1 MCDLETNKKTNH
13 RSVHSVPLQKDP
25 TIVLYIL
32 YPCKRIGDR
41 PGRTFKGSQQ
51 SIDFDTYFSK
61 NIEWIRKLATAT
73 TWFKV
78 AVVTGA
84 ASGMGK
90 AIAELYAKEGAKV
103 ILADYNF
110 DGAEAVVNG
119 IIASGGTAKA
129 VKANVAELADIE
141 NMIDT
146 AVSEYGTLDILVNNA
161 GIMDGFE
168 PVGDITDEK
177 WDLIFDVNTKGVMRA
192 MRKAIPIFL
201 AKESGV
207 IINTASTGGFC
218 GAHAGAAYGA
228 SKHAVIGLT
237 KNTGFMYAKKG
248 IRCNAIAPGA
258 VETNIGSS
266 MTNINGFGMERA
278 GLTHALSPRSGQP
291 EEIAQAALF
300 LASNESSFVNGTV
313 ITVDGGWTAAF

>member
-1 MCDLETNKKTNH
+1 MRLE
-13 RSVHSVPLQKDP
+13 
-25 TIVLYIL
+25 
-32 YPCKRIGDR
+32 G
-41 PGRTFKGSQQ
+41 
-51 SIDFDTYFSK
+51 
-61 NIEWIRKLATAT
+61 
-73 TWFKV
+73 KV

-90 AIAELYAKEGAKV
+90 SIAELYAKEGAKV
-103 ILADYNF
+103 VLADLNVE
-110 DGAEAVVNG
+110 GLQQVVEEITSNR
-119 IIASGGTAKA
+119 GGTAKA
-129 VKANVAELADIE
+129 VKVNVSEAADIE

-146 AVSEYGTLDILVNNA
+146 AVNEYGTLDILVNNA

-177 WDLIFDVNTKGVMRA
+177 WDLLFDVNTKGVMRA

-201 AKESGV
+201 EKESGV
-207 IINTASTGGFC
+207 IINTASTGGFS
-218 GAHAGAAYGA
+218 GAHAGATYGA

-248 IRCNAIAPGA
+248 IRCNAIAPGS

-266 MTNINGFGMERA
+266 MLNINQFGMERA
-278 GLTHALSPRSGQP
+278 GLTHAVSPRIGKP
-291 EEIAQAALF
+291 EELAKAALF
-300 LASNESSFVNGTV
+300 LASDESSFVNGTV